1 MDPLRPGDPRSVGR
15 YRLIGRLGEGGMGVV
30 FLGLS
35 PGGRQVAV
43 KLIHPG
49 HAVPR
54 FRERFARE
62 IEAQAAV

>member
-1 MDPLRPGDPRSVGR
+1 
-15 YRLIGRLGEGGMGVV
+15 MGVV